1 MCNPKTSQEEAAEA
15 ALVNATLSDAK
26 WQILDRFIGETCQN
40 ATYTLRTLK
49 HFE

>member
-1 MCNPKTSQEEAAEA
+1 MCNPKTPQEDAAEA
-15 ALVNATLSDAK
+15 ALVNATLTDAK
-26 WQILDRFIGETCQN
+26 WQILDRFIGETFQD